1 MDERIMTGFD
11 DIVCVHTVHDGHIYI
26 YVGYMVL
33 GRETPTTWLPGY
45 IYTEP
50 QYHNIEHVL

>member
-11 DIVCVHTVHDGHIYI
+11 DIVCVHTVHGHIYI

-45 IYTEP
+45 IYANC
-50 QYHNIEHVL
+50 YYNWMCY

>member
-1 MDERIMTGFD
+1 MDERIMTDFD
-11 DIVCVHTVHDGHIYI
+11 DIVCVHTVHGHIYI

-45 IYTEP
+45 IYILSAIIIGCVINE
-50 QYHNIEHVL
+50 